1 MISHA
6 AFISL
11 IYYKSSHIHEI
22 HFARIYQYYTFYCE
36 YFSHLIK
43 LKYYCVSDNK
53 SNYIT

>member
-11 IYYKSSHIHEI
+11 IYYKSSPIHEI
-22 HFARIYQYYTFYCE
+22 HFARIYQYYAFYCV

-43 LKYYCVSDNK
+43 LKYYYVSDKK